1 MLTRVSPLIWLWI
14 LALAT
19 GIVVI
24 SAYGLFGAPKHGVVN
39 GILFSI
45 ENPSAVL
52 DGQIIKEGD
61 IVYGAKVV
69 KIDRATVE
77 FKRNGKRWK
86 QWVGGP
92 VSRHWK

>member
-1 MLTRVSPLIWLWI
+1 MV
-14 LALAT
+14 LAA

-24 SAYGLFGAPKHGVVN
+24 SAYGLFGTPKYGVVN

-45 ENPSAVL
+45 EKPSAVL

-61 IVYGAKVV
+61 VVYGAKVV
-69 KIDRATVE
+69 KIHRATVE
-77 FKRNGKRWK
+77 FEKNGKRWR

-92 VSRHWK
+92 PSRNWK